1 MNEVERALREQL
13 SQTQQEHHTAT
24 EQIQQ
29 LQTALAQALEQ
40 VATSH
45 EQLHTANARRYLS
58 EQRLIKTRAS
68 MTYRLGYEL
77 KMGSRTLGGWMRLPA
92 ALFKLFREACKQRAL
107 NQAHARVEPAPLPAV
122 APTERATPAPQ
133 VLENAS
139 YIRNHLLLGANDSSK
154 GLKVACV
161 MDDFSYEAYRH
172 ECQLLPLTP
181 ANSLVELQAFQ
192 PQLLFIE
199 SAWCGKDALWKN
211 KVGHNSEELRA
222 VLKWCKEHGVP
233 TVFWNK
239 EDPVHFETF
248 LSTAKQF
255 DFVFTTDIDCIHR
268 YKGALGHERA
278 YLLPFACQ
286 PVLHNPI
293 ELYQRKDAFCFAGA
307 YYVRYPERTR
317 DLDNF
322 LRDLPQ
328 FRPVEIF
335 DRNLEQQDPNY
346 QFPLAYRPYI
356 VGTLDTAQ
364 MDLAYKGYRYGV
376 NLNSIKQSQSM
387 FARRVFE
394 LLGSNTLTVS
404 NFSRGLRLLFGDL
417 VITSDN
423 SAQALHRLK
432 MLAHSPQD
440 SAKLRLAGLRKV
452 MQEHTYAHR
461 LSYVMAKVTDS
472 AMHDT
477 LPSICLLASA
487 NDDSQ
492 FQALGRH
499 LRRQRYANVV
509 MHVWVSA
516 TVRVETSALHPRLC
530 VHHHPQQDTLTVGE
544 LANGASWFGTML
556 AEDYYGANY
565 LLDLALAAGY
575 SQAAVV
581 GKVTHYA
588 ADSSGIRLQN
598 INQEYRCASAIA
610 ARCALIKTSSVAGQ
624 SAGDWLNASQI
635 LEYRNA
641 QGLSTDAFNYC
652 RGAASID
659 EQHVSETVDD
669 LEVDTGL
676 RLDQLLRQAEA
687 IPALKSSTRSTHFIS
702 GQALAQQFAPLSSRL
717 MQDRIDGDTWHI
729 SSSLAEGKH
738 QYWYAKQEVSVAQLG
753 GEPLKLC
760 LDATPGLNIQLVVL
774 FLDAHK
780 QRIGHSMAPANRNQT
795 CDIPP
800 ETAHLRLGIRVYG
813 SGSAGITALLLG
825 HRNLQPPTLLAKARH
840 LLLTNHYPAYD
851 DLYRNGFVHT
861 RVCAYQARGIG
872 IDVFR
877 LRANEA
883 VGYQEFEN
891 VDVMSGSQA
900 TLATMLDSGSY
911 SVVLV
916 HFLDPAMWEVLRR
929 YEQSVRII
937 VWVHGAEIQPWWR
950 RTYNSS
956 NDEQRQLA
964 KLDSEKRMHFWR
976 TLLARMPANL
986 KLVFVSRHFAEEV
999 MEDLGFRLP
1008 DAQYEIIH
1016 NPIDTQLFS
1025 HTEKPVEQRRKVLSI
1040 RPYASAKY
1048 ANDLSVRAIEL
1059 LALKPY
1065 FAQLEFHL
1073 VGDGALFE
1081 ETLSPL
1087 RKYPNVKIERRFL
1100 RQQEIAH
1107 LHKHYGIF
1115 LCPSRMDA
1123 QGVSRDEAMAS
1134 GLVPVTNRVAAI
1146 PEFVN
1151 ERCAILAPA
1160 EDADALAAGIARLV
1174 ENPRLFLKLSAA
1186 ARARVERQTSMS
1198 RIIAREIS
1206 LIDV

>member
-1 MNEVERALREQL
+1 MNAVERSLHQQL

-24 EQIQQ
+24 EQIHQ

-40 VATSH
+40 VAASH
-45 EQLHTANARRYLS
+45 EQLHTANARRHLA

-77 KMGSRTLGGWMRLPA
+77 KMGTRTLGGWVRLPA
-92 ALFKLFREACKQRAL
+92 TLFKLYRQARKNRAL
-107 NQAHARVEPAPLPAV
+107 TQANTCNERAPLPAV
-122 APTERATPAPQ
+122 PAIMATPTPQ
-133 VLENAS
+133 PLENAR
-139 YIRNHLLLGANDSSK
+139 YIRNHLLPGANHSSK

-161 MDDFSYEAYRH
+161 MDEFSYEAYRH
-172 ECQLLPLTP
+172 ECQLLQLTP
-181 ANSLVELQAFQ
+181 ANSLAELQAFQ
-192 PQLLFIE
+192 PELLFIE

-211 KVGHNSEELRA
+211 KVGHNSEELRG
-222 VLKWCKEHGVP
+222 VLKWCKTQGVP

-255 DFVFTTDIDCIHR
+255 DSVFTTDIDCIHR
-268 YKGALGHERA
+268 YKGALGHERV

-293 ELYQRKDAFCFAGA
+293 ELYQRKDALCFAGA

-317 DLDNF
+317 DLDHF

-328 FRPVEIF
+328 FRPLDIF
-335 DRNLEQQDPNY
+335 DRNLEKQDPNY

-356 VGTLDTAQ
+356 AGTLSSAH

-387 FARRVFE
+387 FARRIFE

-423 SAQALHRLK
+423 SEQVLQRLK
-432 MLAHSPQD
+432 MLTDNPQN

-461 LSYVMAKVTDS
+461 LSYVMSKVNGCAIRDS
-472 AMHDT
+472 
-477 LPSICLLASA
+477 LPSICLLATA
-487 NDDSQ
+487 ADDTE

-499 LRRQRYANVV
+499 LQRQRYANVV
-509 MHVWVSA
+509 MYVA
-516 TVRVETSALHPRLC
+516 ANFEVRPLDPRLRRLSD
-530 VHHHPQQDTLTVGE
+530 QQLNTLTLEE

-556 AEDYYGANY
+556 AQDYYGANY

-575 SQAAVV
+575 SQATVI

-588 ADSSGIRLQN
+588 ANSSAIQLHN
-598 INQEYRCASAIA
+598 ADQEYRHASAIA
-610 ARCALIKTSSVAGQ
+610 ARCSLIKTSSLPRQTA
-624 SAGDWLNASQI
+624 SDWLNGAQT
-635 LEYRNA
+635 LEHRDL
-641 QGLSTDAFNYC
+641 QGLAIDAFNYC
-652 RGAASID
+652 RNAANLN

-669 LEVDTGL
+669 LELNTGIHID
-676 RLDQLLRQAEA
+676 RLLQRAEA
-687 IPALKSSTRSTHFIS
+687 IPAQKTSTRNAQFS
-702 GQALAQQFAPLSSRL
+702 GQTLARQFGPINSRVL
-717 MQDRIDGDTWHI
+717 QDRIDGETWHI
-729 SSSLAEGKH
+729 SSSLADGKH
-738 QYWYAKQEVSVAQLG
+738 EYWYAKQQLSVAQLG

-760 LDATPGLNIQLVVL
+760 LEATPGLNIQLVVL

-800 ETAHLRLGIRVYG
+800 ETAHLRLGLRVYG
-813 SGSAGITALLLG
+813 SGTAAITALLLG
-825 HRNLQPPTLLAKARH
+825 HRNLQPSTLLAKARH

-861 RVCAYQARGIG
+861 RVIAYQKRGIAV
-872 IDVFR
+872 DVFR
-877 LRANEA
+877 LRANQSA
-883 VGYQEFEN
+883 GYQEFEN
-891 VDVMSGSQA
+891 VDVMTGSQDS
-900 TLATMLDSGSY
+900 LAKMLESGSY

-916 HFLDPAMWEVLRR
+916 HFLDPSMWEVLRR
-929 YEQSVRII
+929 YGQSIRII

-950 RTYNSS
+950 RAYNCNS
-956 NDEQRQLA
+956 DEQRQLA

-976 TLLARMPANL
+976 SLLASMPANL

-1016 NPIDTQLFS
+1016 NPIDTSLFS
-1025 HTEKPVEQRRKVLSI
+1025 HEEKSVEQRKKVLSI

-1081 ETLSPL
+1081 ETLAPL

-1100 RQQEIAH
+1100 RQQEIAA

-1151 ERCAILAPA
+1151 EHCAILAPA

-1174 ENPRLFLKLSAA
+1174 ENPRLFLELSAA
-1186 ARARVERQTSMS
+1186 ARARIERQTSMN
-1198 RIIAREIS
+1198 RIMAREIT
-1206 LIDV
+1206 LIEV

>member
-1 MNEVERALREQL
+1 MNEVERSLREQL

-40 VATSH
+40 VAASH
-45 EQLHTANARRYLS
+45 EQLHTATLRRNLL

-77 KMGSRTLGGWMRLPA
+77 KEGTRSLSGWVRLPA
-92 ALFKLFREACKQRAL
+92 VLFKLFRQACKHRAL
-107 NQAHARVEPAPLPAV
+107 IQANACVEPAPLPAV
-122 APTERATPAPQ
+122 APTNRATPAPRP
-133 VLENAS
+133 LENAS
-139 YIRNHLLLGANDSSK
+139 YLRNHLLTGANDSSK

-181 ANSLVELQAFQ
+181 ANSLAELQAFQ
-192 PQLLFIE
+192 PELLFIE

-211 KVGHNSEELRA
+211 KVGHNSEELRG
-222 VLKWCKEHGVP
+222 VLKWCKEHRVP

-255 DFVFTTDIDCIHR
+255 DFVFTTDFDCIHR
-268 YKGALGHERA
+268 YKGALGHDRA

-286 PVLHNPI
+286 PALHNPI

-328 FRPVEIF
+328 FRPLDIF
-335 DRNLEQQDPNY
+335 DRNLEKQDPNY
-346 QFPLAYRPYI
+346 QFPAAYRPYI
-356 VGTLDTAQ
+356 VGTLGTAH

-376 NLNSIKQSQSM
+376 NLNSIKHSQSM
-387 FARRVFE
+387 FARRIFE

-417 VITSDN
+417 VITTDN
-423 SAQALHRLK
+423 SAQAVHRLK
-432 MLAHSPQD
+432 MLADNPQN

-461 LSYVMAKVTDS
+461 LSYVMAKVHGS

-477 LPSICLLASA
+477 LPSICLLARA
-487 NDDSQ
+487 TDDSQ

-499 LRRQRYANVV
+499 LQRQRYANVV
-509 MHVWVSA
+509 MHVWVSD
-516 TVRVETSALHPRLC
+516 TVQVQACTLPPRLC
-530 VHHHPQQDTLTVGE
+530 VHRHPQPDTLTIRE
-544 LANGASWFGTML
+544 LANGAPWFGTML

-575 SQAAVV
+575 SQAVVV

-588 ADSSGIRLQN
+588 AASSGIHLHN
-598 INQEYRCASAIA
+598 ANQEYRCASAIA
-610 ARCALIKTSSVAGQ
+610 ARCSLIKTAAVAEQ
-624 SAGDWLNASQI
+624 IAGDWLNTSQT
-635 LEYRNA
+635 LEYRNT
-641 QGLSTDAFNYC
+641 QGLATDAFNYC
-652 RGAASID
+652 RGAASLN

-669 LEVDTGL
+669 LQVTIGL
-676 RLDQLLRQAEA
+676 RLDQLLRRAEA
-687 IPALKSSTRSTHFIS
+687 IPALKTNTRSAHLS
-702 GQALAQQFAPLSSRL
+702 GQALAQQFGPPSSRL
-717 MQDRIDGDTWHI
+717 MQDRIDGDIWHI
-729 SSSLAEGKH
+729 RSSLADGKH
-738 QYWYAKQEVSVAQLG
+738 QYWYARQELSVAQLG
-753 GEPLKLC
+753 GAPLKLC

-800 ETAHLRLGIRVYG
+800 ETAYLRLGIRVYG

-825 HRNLQPPTLLAKARH
+825 HRDLQPPTLLAKARH
-840 LLLTNHYPAYD
+840 LLLTNHYPAYE

-861 RVCAYQARGIG
+861 RVCAYQARGIA

-877 LRANEA
+877 LRANDTA
-883 VGYQEFEN
+883 RYQEFEN
-891 VDVMSGSQA
+891 VDVMSGSPA

-911 SVVLV
+911 NVVLV
-916 HFLDPAMWEVLRR
+916 HFLDPSMWEVLHQ
-929 YEQSVRII
+929 YTQNIRII

-950 RTYNSS
+950 RAYNCS
-956 NDEQRQLA
+956 NDEQLQLA

-976 TLLARMPANL
+976 NLLAPMPANL

-1008 DAQYEIIH
+1008 DEQYEIIH

-1025 HTEKPVEQRRKVLSI
+1025 HAEKPVEQRRKILSI

-1081 ETLSPL
+1081 ETLGPL

-1100 RQQEIAH
+1100 RQQEIAA

-1134 GLVPVTNRVAAI
+1134 GLVPVTSRVAAI

-1160 EDADALAAGIARLV
+1160 EDANALAAGIARLV
-1174 ENPRLFLKLSAA
+1174 ENPQLFRELSAA

-1198 RIIAREIS
+1198 RVIAQEIS

>member
-1 MNEVERALREQL
+1 MNAVERSLRQQL

-24 EQIQQ
+24 EQIHQ

-40 VATSH
+40 VAASH
-45 EQLHTANARRYLS
+45 EQLHTANARCHLA

-77 KMGSRTLGGWMRLPA
+77 KVGIRTLGGWVRLPA
-92 ALFKLFREACKQRAL
+92 TLFKLYRQARKNRAL
-107 NQAHARVEPAPLPAV
+107 TQTNARIERVPLPAV
-122 APTERATPAPQ
+122 RAIMATPAPQ
-133 VLENAS
+133 PLENARH
-139 YIRNHLLLGANDSSK
+139 IRSHLLPGANHSSK

-161 MDDFSYEAYRH
+161 MDEFSYEAYRH
-172 ECQLLPLTP
+172 ECQLLQLTP
-181 ANSLVELQAFQ
+181 ANSLAELQAFQ
-192 PQLLFIE
+192 PELLFIE

-211 KVGHNSEELRA
+211 KVGHNSEELRG
-222 VLKWCKEHGVP
+222 VLKWCKAHGVP

-255 DFVFTTDIDCIHR
+255 DTVFTTDIDCIHR
-268 YKGALGHERA
+268 YKGALGHERV

-293 ELYQRKDAFCFAGA
+293 ELYQRKDALCFAGA

-317 DLDNF
+317 DLDHF

-328 FRPVEIF
+328 FRPLDIF
-335 DRNLEQQDPNY
+335 DRNLEKQDPNY

-356 VGTLDTAQ
+356 VGTLSSAH

-387 FARRVFE
+387 FARRIFE

-417 VITSDN
+417 VISSDN
-423 SAQALHRLK
+423 SEQVLRRLK
-432 MLAHSPQD
+432 MLTDTPQN

-461 LSYVMAKVTDS
+461 LSYVMTKVNGSAKHDS
-472 AMHDT
+472 
-477 LPSICLLASA
+477 LPSICLLACA
-487 NDDSQ
+487 ADDTE

-499 LRRQRYANVV
+499 LQRQRYANVV
-509 MHVWVSA
+509 MYVAANFEASP
-516 TVRVETSALHPRLC
+516 LDPRLRLLSY
-530 VHHHPQQDTLTVGE
+530 QQLNTLTLEE

-575 SQAAVV
+575 SQATVI

-588 ADSSGIRLQN
+588 ANSGAIQLHN
-598 INQEYRCASAIA
+598 ADQEYRHASAIA
-610 ARCALIKTSSVAGQ
+610 ARCSLIKTSSLPRQ
-624 SAGDWLNASQI
+624 TAGDWLNGSQT
-635 LEYRNA
+635 LEYRDP
-641 QGLSTDAFNYC
+641 QGLAIDAFNYC
-652 RGAASID
+652 KNAANNN
-659 EQHVSETVDD
+659 EQQVSESVDD
-669 LEVDTGL
+669 LEINTGIH
-676 RLDQLLRQAEA
+676 LDQLLQRAEA
-687 IPALKSSTRSTHFIS
+687 IAALKTSTHNAQFS
-702 GQALAQQFAPLSSRL
+702 GQTLARQFGPISSRVL
-717 MQDRIDGDTWHI
+717 QDRIDGETWHI
-729 SSSLAEGKH
+729 SSSLADGKH
-738 QYWYAKQEVSVAQLG
+738 EYWYAKQELSVAQLG
-753 GEPLKLC
+753 GAPLKLC

-774 FLDAHK
+774 FLDTHE

-800 ETAHLRLGIRVYG
+800 ETAHLRLGLRVYG
-813 SGSAGITALLLG
+813 SGTAAITALLLG
-825 HRNLQPPTLLAKARH
+825 HRNLQPSTLLAKARH

-861 RVCAYQARGIG
+861 RVIAYKKRGIAV
-872 IDVFR
+872 DVFR
-877 LRANEA
+877 LRANQSA
-883 VGYQEFEN
+883 GYQEFEN
-891 VDVMSGSQA
+891 VDVMTGSQDS
-900 TLATMLDSGSY
+900 LVKMLESGSY
-911 SVVLV
+911 NVVLV
-916 HFLDPAMWEVLRR
+916 HFLDPSMWEVLRR
-929 YEQSVRII
+929 YAQSIRII

-950 RTYNSS
+950 RVYNSNS
-956 NDEQRQLA
+956 EEHRQLA
-964 KLDSEKRMHFWR
+964 KLDSEKRLHFWHN
-976 TLLARMPANL
+976 LLAPMPANL

-1016 NPIDTQLFS
+1016 NPIDTVLFS
-1025 HTEKPVEQRRKVLSI
+1025 YEEKPVEQRRKILSI

-1065 FAQLEFHL
+1065 FAELEFHL
-1073 VGDGALFE
+1073 VGDGTLFE
-1081 ETLSPL
+1081 ETLAPL
-1087 RKYPNVKIERRFL
+1087 RKYPNVKIENRFL
-1100 RQQEIAH
+1100 RQQEIAA
-1107 LHKHYGIF
+1107 LHKQYGIF
-1115 LCPSRMDA
+1115 LCPSRADTH
-1123 QGVSRDEAMAS
+1123 GVSRDEAMAS
-1134 GLVPVTNRVAAI
+1134 GLVPITNGVTAI
-1146 PEFVN
+1146 PEFVD

-1160 EDADALAAGIARLV
+1160 NDAEALAAGIARLV
-1174 ENPRLFLKLSAA
+1174 ETPQLFHELSMA
-1186 ARARVERQTSMS
+1186 ARARIERQTSMN
-1198 RIIAREIS
+1198 RILAQELK